1 MASGGSPFFS
11 NGHPEVQFLEPF
23 LGSKKNDHK
32 KLAIRKK
39 STILGV
45 FSSNFNTQLA
55 TPVRFQ
61 GKKLVKIGGHLPPKI
76 RVQRE
81 IELYGTSGMYIY
93 QKGIF
98 SYICT
103 SYYNVNAMTLKL
115 LHWKIRTSSLELK
128 NNPKLGLRPRIGLFF
143 NSRESVRIFQC
154 NNFKVIALS
163 QYKCIFCSHFVNQ
176 LFVNIL

>member
-1 MASGGSPFFS
+1 MSYWSIRHFWENPKHS
-11 NGHPEVQFLEPF
+11 NIDIPKV
-23 LGSKKNDHK
+23 SYWS
-32 KLAIRKK
+32 IRHFWETYHIVL
-39 STILGV
+39 SDT
-45 FSSNFNTQLA
+45 F
-55 TPVRFQ
+55 
-61 GKKLVKIGGHLPPKI
+61 GKYIC
-76 RVQRE
+76 
-81 IELYGTSGMYIY
+81 IY

-128 NNPKLGLRPRIGLFF
+128 NNPKLGLRPRVGLFF

-163 QYKCIFCSHFVNQ
+163 HFTPKNSKGAAIFSSLCTCTIVNLEPFKPWFIYCIHVIFERAWQHFG
-176 LFVNIL
+176 

>member
-1 MASGGSPFFS
+1 MFLKSVVLINTTLSGK
-11 NGHPEVQFLEPF
+11 L
-23 LGSKKNDHK
+23 K
-32 KLAIRKK
+32 KLAQTPKVSYWSIRHFWENPKH
-39 STILGV
+39 
-45 FSSNFNTQLA
+45 SNIDIPKVSYWSIRHFWETYHIVLSD
-55 TPVRFQ
+55 TF
-61 GKKLVKIGGHLPPKI
+61 GKYI
-76 RVQRE
+76 
-81 IELYGTSGMYIY
+81 YIY

-128 NNPKLGLRPRIGLFF
+128 NNPKLGLRPRVGLFF

-163 QYKCIFCSHFVNQ
+163 QYDTFGKTQETSSNTKSVVLINTTLLGKSQTF
-176 LFVNIL
+176 